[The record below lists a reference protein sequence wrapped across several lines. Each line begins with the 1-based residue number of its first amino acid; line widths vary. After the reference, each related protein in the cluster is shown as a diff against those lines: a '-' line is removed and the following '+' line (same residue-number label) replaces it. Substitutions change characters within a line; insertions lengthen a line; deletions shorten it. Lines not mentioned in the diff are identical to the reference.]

1 MKKRNSDRR
10 SILGNRNYQDITIE
24 EMDMLREAGNI
35 ASGNAMTSLS
45 QLINC
50 TLDMDVTQVRIE
62 NIKEL
67 GGVLGDP
74 EEVIAGMI
82 INVYGDINGML
93 LLALKPESATKIVNM
108 MLGRMMEDLNELD
121 ELGHS
126 VLCEIGNILAGSY
139 LSALNT
145 FTGLELDLSTPQ
157 MAIDMAGAILS
168 YPAIEF
174 VRNDNTMLFIETV
187 FKDIDGILNGTYI
200 LIIDNEAYN
209 KVIDAL
215 GVYI

>member
-1 MKKRNSDRR
+1 MKNSDRR
-10 SILGNRNYQDITIE
+10 STLGNRNYQDITNE

-35 ASGNAMTSLS
+35 ASGNAMTSLG
-45 QLINC
+45 QLIGC
-50 TLDMDVTQVRIE
+50 TLDMNVAKVRIE
-62 NIKEL
+62 NITEL
-67 GGVLGDP
+67 GDVLGNA

-93 LLALKPESATKIVNM
+93 LLALEPKSAIKIVNV
-108 MLGRMMEDLNELD
+108 MLDQQMEDLNELD

-126 VLCEIGNILAGSY
+126 VLCEVGNILAGSY

-145 FTGLELDLSTPQ
+145 FTGLGLDVSTPQ
-157 MAIDMAGAILS
+157 MCIDMAGAILS

-174 VRNDNTMLFIETV
+174 VRSDNTMLFIETA
-187 FKDIDGILNGTYI
+187 FKEIDSILSGTYI